1 MRETCIV
8 VKLNQSKDTQKKY
21 KKLPDR
27 GKFCIKIIIIL
38 TPDFSSTVRV
48 FRSHQCILSKFW
60 VKMLLNLDFYT
71 LQWVIMY
78 ECRINIFL
86 KFPGPG
92 KFILSQN
99 LSEMNLIK
107 CMHYQNNTEI

>member
-1 MRETCIV
+1 MRYDLLEFLDYKKNVEQNELKKMRETCIV

-38 TPDFSSTVRV
+38 TPDFSSTERV

-71 LQWVIMY
+71 LQWVI
-78 ECRINIFL
+78 
-86 KFPGPG
+86 
-92 KFILSQN
+92 S
-99 LSEMNLIK
+99 MNAG
-107 CMHYQNNTEI
+107 

>member
-1 MRETCIV
+1 MRYDLLEFLDYKKNVEQNELKKMRETCIV

-48 FRSHQCILSKFW
+48 FRSHQCILSKF
-60 VKMLLNLDFYT
+60 
-71 LQWVIMY
+71 
-78 ECRINIFL
+78 
-86 KFPGPG
+86 
-92 KFILSQN
+92 
-99 LSEMNLIK
+99 
-107 CMHYQNNTEI
+107 